1 MYLWHLPFYL
11 PAAPRVQV
19 SQSGVAIGGNG
30 GAGGA
35 GGVFG
40 NGGNGGNGGSATVI
54 NTNR

>member
-1 MYLWHLPFYL
+1 MPVFYLPFYL
-11 PAAPRVQV
+11 PLAPRVQV

>member
-1 MYLWHLPFYL
+1 MYLWYPPIYL
-11 PAAPRVQV
+11 PVAPRVQV

-54 NTNR
+54 NVNR